1 MQRIIPSE
9 TALVLGGGG
18 AKGAYQIGVI
28 DALEEMGIRALRA
41 YGTSI
46 GALNA
51 AMYAQGRTDE
61 ARTLWERLT
70 MRDLIGEED
79 VSVAEEAEGMFD
91 TPDRL
96 LEFITRH
103 AHRKGL
109 DTAPMMQVIRRH
121 VDESALRR
129 SGVRFGL
136 TATRFPKLTLAE
148 KRLEDMEE
156 GSLCDWLMASASCF
170 PAFPMKSIGGEKYID
185 GGFCDNVPVD
195 MAIRDGARHII
206 AVDIGKAPSHLHFAA
221 RPNIT
226 YIRSSQPLGGLL
238 TFDPVRAK
246 ENRIIGYHDALRAF
260 GRVRGTRYAFDPN
273 DAQGLARRAEDF
285 LSMLTRYESGMRQ
298 QSMLD
303 RKGDAPLFD
312 VLYQD
317 LRPGADAVDIF
328 LRALELCAQA
338 LSVPPA
344 QLLTYDTMLCEIR
357 TRLPL
362 DKAESMLDSLLGG
375 RIGVLFAPPQPDRK
389 LVLACLYHILV
400 REHAFSALAMRTLSA
415 FPRELICALTLR
427 EIL

>member
-1 MQRIIPSE
+1 
-9 TALVLGGGG
+9 
-18 AKGAYQIGVI
+18 
-28 DALEEMGIRALRA
+28 
-41 YGTSI
+41 
-46 GALNA
+46 
-51 AMYAQGRTDE
+51 
-61 ARTLWERLT
+61 
-70 MRDLIGEED
+70 
-79 VSVAEEAEGMFD
+79 
-91 TPDRL
+91 
-96 LEFITRH
+96 
-103 AHRKGL
+103 
-109 DTAPMMQVIRRH
+109 
-121 VDESALRR
+121 
-129 SGVRFGL
+129 
-136 TATRFPKLTLAE
+136 
-148 KRLEDMEE
+148 
-156 GSLCDWLMASASCF
+156 
-170 PAFPMKSIGGEKYID
+170 
-185 GGFCDNVPVD
+185 
-195 MAIRDGARHII
+195 
-206 AVDIGKAPSHLHFAA
+206 
-221 RPNIT
+221 
-226 YIRSSQPLGGLL
+226 
-238 TFDPVRAK
+238 
-246 ENRIIGYHDALRAF
+246 
-260 GRVRGTRYAFDPN
+260 
-273 DAQGLARRAEDF
+273 
-285 LSMLTRYESGMRQ
+285 MLTRYESGMRQ

>member
-28 DALEEMGIRALRA
+28 DALEEMGVRALRA

-51 AMYAQGRTDE
+51 AMYAQGRMDE
-61 ARTLWERLT
+61 ARTLWGSLT
-70 MRDLIGEED
+70 MRDLIGED
-79 VSVAEEAEGMFD
+79 DAALAEEAEGMFD
-91 TPDRL
+91 RPDRL
-96 LEFITRH
+96 LEFISRH

-109 DTAPMMQVIRRH
+109 DTAPMMQLIRRC
-121 VDESALRR
+121 VDEDALRA
-129 SGVRFGL
+129 SAVRFGL
-136 TATRFPKLTLAE
+136 TATRVPKLTLAE

-156 GSLCDWLMASASCF
+156 GSLCDWLMASCSCF
-170 PAFPMKSIGGEKYID
+170 PAFPMKTIGGDRYID

-195 MAIRDGARHII
+195 MAIRGGARYII
-206 AVDIGKAPSHLHFAA
+206 AADVGKSPSHLHFAA

-226 YIRSSQPLGGLL
+226 YIRASQPLGGLL
-238 TFDPVRAK
+238 TFDPARAK
-246 ENRIIGYHDALRAF
+246 ENRIIGYHDTLRAF
-260 GRVRGTRYAFDPN
+260 GLVRGTCYAFDAH
-273 DAQGLARRAEDF
+273 DAQSLSRRAEDF
-285 LSMLTRYESGMRQ
+285 LAMLTRYEAGMRQ
-298 QSMLD
+298 QNLFGA
-303 RKGDAPLFD
+303 KGDAPLFEY
-312 VLYQD
+312 LEQD
-317 LRPGADAVDIF
+317 LRPGADAVDYF
-328 LRALELCAQA
+328 LRALELCAKT

-344 QLLTYDTMLCEIR
+344 QLLTYDAALTEIR
-357 TRLPL
+357 ARLPL

-389 LVLACLYHILV
+389 VVLACLYHILM

-415 FPRELICALTLR
+415 FPKELICALTLR